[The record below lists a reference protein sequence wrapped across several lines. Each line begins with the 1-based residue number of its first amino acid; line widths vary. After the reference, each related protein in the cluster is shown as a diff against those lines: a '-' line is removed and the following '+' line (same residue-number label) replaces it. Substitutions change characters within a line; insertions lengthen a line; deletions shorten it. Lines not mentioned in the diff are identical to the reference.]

1 MPYVNDS
8 NVVTPDDSTEIWR
21 YMDFTKYVDMLD
33 SQTMYFT
40 LANDLKDPYECSLY
54 PFLSRSLRQSC
65 ENGDP
70 MREDIKTML
79 NLFPKIFFVN
89 CWHISKTESAALW
102 QIYLKSNEGIA
113 IKTTVGFLKKAVSN
127 CSKSVQIGKV
137 IYGHE
142 NVKGFSGK
150 DNIKNIPVKTR
161 GKLYHHIHAVLA
173 KRECFQY
180 ENELRAIIAVQ
191 ELTDNTVFHD
201 GAGVRVPVDINTL
214 IKEVYISPEA
224 PPWIKNLVER
234 VSGQYK
240 LRAKIILS
248 DMYDCPL

>member
-8 NVVTPDDSTEIWR
+8 NVMTPDNRTVIWR

-33 SQTMYFT
+33 SHTLYFT
-40 LANDLKDPYECSLY
+40 LANNLKDPYEGSLY
-54 PFLSRSLRQSC
+54 PFLSKRLRQSC

-70 MREDIKTML
+70 IRKDLKAVLSLSPKT
-79 NLFPKIFFVN
+79 FFVN
-89 CWHISKTESAALW
+89 CWHINKTESAALW
-102 QIYLKSNEGIA
+102 KIYLKSNEGIA
-113 IKTTVGFLKKAVSN
+113 IKTTVSLLKKAVSN
-127 CSKSVQIGKV
+127 CSKSVLIGKV

-142 NVKGFSGK
+142 NVKGISKK
-150 DNIKNIPVKTR
+150 DNIENSPVKIG
-161 GKLYHHIHAVLA
+161 GKQYSLFHAALA

-201 GAGVRVPVDINTL
+201 GVGVKVPVDINTL
-214 IKEVYISPEA
+214 INEVYISPEA

-234 VSGQYK
+234 ISVRYE
-240 LRAKIILS
+240 LRAKITPS
-248 DMYDCPL
+248 DIYNNPL